1 MGKTRLA
8 LEYAWGHADT
18 YGALLLVDA
27 QGHREL
33 PRAPKSELGRQLV
46 AEIARRLGEAGAPR
60 S

>member
-1 MGKTRLA
+1 MDHLNPDIPARL
-8 LEYAWGHADT
+8 LAW
-18 YGALLLVDA
+18 YE